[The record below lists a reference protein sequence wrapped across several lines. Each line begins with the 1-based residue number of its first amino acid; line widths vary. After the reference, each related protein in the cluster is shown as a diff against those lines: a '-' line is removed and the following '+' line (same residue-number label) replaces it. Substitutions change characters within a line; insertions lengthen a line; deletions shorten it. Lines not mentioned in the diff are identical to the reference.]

1 MRLLND
7 PIFMD
12 IEASSLDSGS
22 FPIEIAWVDSSGHGE
37 SYLISPR
44 FNWKGWSA
52 ASEKLHGISQSMLDS
67 EGIPATTAAQL
78 VYDTLHDRLIYSDNA
93 AFDAYWLG
101 MLLDLIGQPP
111 LEVKEFD
118 KLRTQELDRL
128 SSTGRDRDSQ
138 TLLEKGRQHVAE
150 VDAQEAIRLR
160 THHRALPDADSLWR
174 RWHAVSVWVD
184 RQLRAS

>member
-118 KLRTQELDRL
+118 KLRTSGTR
-128 SSTGRDRDSQ
+128 SSVVNGSGQRFADAIGKGPAARGRSRCPGSDPVTDASPGITGR
-138 TLLEKGRQHVAE
+138 
-150 VDAQEAIRLR
+150 
-160 THHRALPDADSLWR
+160 
-174 RWHAVSVWVD
+174 
-184 RQLRAS
+184 RQLVATLARG